1 MDKDL
6 VYVGMSGDVIHPGHI
21 NILKIAE
28 SYGEVIVGLLT
39 DKAISSYKKVPL
51 MSYEERYIV
60 LSGIKHISKIIKQ
73 ETLDYTSNLTKLK
86 PKYVV
91 HGDDWK
97 SGIQKE
103 TREKVVKTLEK
114 WGGELIEVPYTEGIS
129 SASLKDKLTKKI
141 TTDERRASLR
151 SKINKK
157 DTLRFLDIHNALSSL
172 IIENTGIVKD
182 GKEIEFDGMWASSLT
197 DSTAKGKPDIEAVDT
212 SSRIN
217 TLNDVMEVTTKP
229 IIYDGDTGGKVE
241 HFRYTVQ
248 NLERIGVSAVVIED
262 KKGLKRNSLFGTDVP
277 QEQEDVE
284 IFSEKIKM
292 GNLSKKTDE
301 FMIIARIESLILN
314 KGLKD
319 ALHRAEKYC
328 EAGANGIL
336 IHSKEENPADIINF
350 AKSFKNNYDI
360 PLVVVPTTY
369 NQIKVEELSS
379 LGIDIVIFANHLLRS
394 AYPAML
400 NTAKQILK
408 NGRSHEI
415 EKDLMS
421 VKDIISFI
429 PYQD

>member
-129 SASLKDKLTKKI
+129 SASLKDKLAKKI

>member
-51 MSYEERYIV
+51 MSYEERFIV

-129 SASLKDKLTKKI
+129 SASLKDKLAKKI

-182 GKEIEFDGMWASSLT
+182 GIEIEFDGMWASSLT

-336 IHSKEENPADIINF
+336 IHSKEENPADIVNF

-379 LGIDIVIFANHLLRS
+379 LGIDIVIYANHLLRS

>member
-1 MDKDL
+1 M
-6 VYVGMSGDVIHPGHI
+6 
-21 NILKIAE
+21 
-28 SYGEVIVGLLT
+28 
-39 DKAISSYKKVPL
+39 
-51 MSYEERYIV
+51 
-60 LSGIKHISKIIKQ
+60 
-73 ETLDYTSNLTKLK
+73 
-86 PKYVV
+86 
-91 HGDDWK
+91 
-97 SGIQKE
+97 
-103 TREKVVKTLEK
+103 
-114 WGGELIEVPYTEGIS
+114 
-129 SASLKDKLTKKI
+129 KDKLAKKI

-277 QEQEDVE
+277 QEQEEVE

>member
-51 MSYEERYIV
+51 MSYEERYMV

-129 SASLKDKLTKKI
+129 SASLKDKLAKKI

-336 IHSKEENPADIINF
+336 IHSKEENPADIVNF

>member
-51 MSYEERYIV
+51 MSYEERFIV

-97 SGIQKE
+97 FGIQKE

-129 SASLKDKLTKKI
+129 SASLKDKLAKKI

-182 GKEIEFDGMWASSLT
+182 GIEIEFDGMWASSLT

-277 QEQEDVE
+277 QEQEEVE

-336 IHSKEENPADIINF
+336 IHSKEENPADIVNF

>member
-21 NILKIAE
+21 NVLKIAE

-129 SASLKDKLTKKI
+129 SASLKDKLAKKI

-336 IHSKEENPADIINF
+336 IHSKEENPADIVNF

-421 VKDIISFI
+421 IKDIISFI

>member
-21 NILKIAE
+21 NVLKIAE

-336 IHSKEENPADIINF
+336 IHSKEENPADIVNF

>member
-21 NILKIAE
+21 NVLKIAE

-336 IHSKEENPADIINF
+336 IHSKEENPADIVNF

-421 VKDIISFI
+421 IKDIISFI

>member
-129 SASLKDKLTKKI
+129 SASLKDKLAKKI

-277 QEQEDVE
+277 QEQEEVE

-379 LGIDIVIFANHLLRS
+379 LGINIVIFANHLLRS

>member
-129 SASLKDKLTKKI
+129 SASLKDKLAKKI

-277 QEQEDVE
+277 QEQEEVE

-336 IHSKEENPADIINF
+336 IHSKEENPDDIINF

>member
-51 MSYEERYIV
+51 MSYEERFIV

-129 SASLKDKLTKKI
+129 SASLKDKLAKKI

-277 QEQEDVE
+277 QEQEEVE

>member
-129 SASLKDKLTKKI
+129 SASLKDKLAKKI

-277 QEQEDVE
+277 QEQEEVE

-379 LGIDIVIFANHLLRS
+379 LGVDIVIFANHLLRS

>member
-21 NILKIAE
+21 NVLKIAE

-129 SASLKDKLTKKI
+129 SASLKDKLAKKI

-277 QEQEDVE
+277 QEQEEVE

-336 IHSKEENPADIINF
+336 IHSKEENPDDIINF